1 MSIKTE
7 LMQLRREFGALQA
20 VNCSAEENEEY
31 RKLLHQKKPLPNGVY
46 QRSEKLNINDAELYG
61 NVTFVKL
68 CKSDITDEE
77 LREYF
82 TYRKLAY
89 LKTIKQCVVF
99 FTVLTVISLV
109 CGLILALSMFS

>member
-7 LMQLRREFGALQA
+7 LMQLRREFGALQTA
-20 VNCSAEENEEY
+20 NCSAEENEAY
-31 RKLLHQKKPLPNGVY
+31 RKLLRQKKSLPNGVY
-46 QRSEKLNINDAELYG
+46 QRSEKLNINDAELYA

-77 LREYF
+77 LQEYF
-82 TYRKLAY
+82 TYKKLAY

-99 FTVLTVISLV
+99 FTALTVISLIV
-109 CGLILALSMFS
+109 GLLLALSIL